1 MINWILSRPEMKK
14 FLAKKHK
21 KQVQIIGERQQSVV
35 DKRQELMSQ
44 IDKAEELAKHIR
56 LRRSREATG
65 SEITNLRLDMQE
77 PIDGIYSLMNDYTRD
92 LLWLEIHRALAVKG
106 FVMPEELTMLRS
118 DIDFGLL
125 SLEEFE
131 GIEEILDYD
140 NDPFSEI
147 EESILKEFG
156 L

>member
-1 MINWILSRPEMKK
+1 
-14 FLAKKHK
+14 
-21 KQVQIIGERQQSVV
+21 
-35 DKRQELMSQ
+35 
-44 IDKAEELAKHIR
+44 
-56 LRRSREATG
+56 
-65 SEITNLRLDMQE
+65 
-77 PIDGIYSLMNDYTRD
+77 
-92 LLWLEIHRALAVKG
+92 
-106 FVMPEELTMLRS
+106 MPEELTMLRS

-156 L
+156 RNYSPVYKSRRKS